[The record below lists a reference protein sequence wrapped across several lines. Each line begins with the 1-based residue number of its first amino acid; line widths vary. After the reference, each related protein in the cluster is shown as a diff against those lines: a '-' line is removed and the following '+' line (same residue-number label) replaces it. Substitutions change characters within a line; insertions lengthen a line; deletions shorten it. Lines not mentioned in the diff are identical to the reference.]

1 MADGGMIEIAK
12 ATVTIVPNMAGSQSE
27 IKSQLTGVMKEASE
41 AAGSEG
47 GSAFG
52 TNFAGAIKASA
63 AIISAALT
71 AATAAA
77 VATGAAFINA
87 AKETAAYG
95 DQVDK
100 MSQKMGNFSKSA
112 YQEWDYILKIAG
124 TDGMSTMTMG
134 MKTFTNQVAEASS
147 GSASA
152 LANFEALGIS
162 LDDLKNLSQEELF
175 AKTIEGLQG
184 MEAGATRSALAT
196 DLFSKSGMQLEP
208 LLNMTSEETAELIQ
222 QANDLGMIMSD
233 EGVQAAADFTDSM
246 TTLKGTLTGL
256 KNSIMANVLPGLTG
270 VTNGLAKIFAG
281 DKSGIE
287 LVKSGIDAVLTQIST
302 LTPDLMLLAQAI
314 IFGLLDAFAPQL
326 PSMVSGIFDFLNTAL
341 LTITELIPQLTPVL
355 VLGLQ
360 GIASALFDALPVLIT
375 ALLSVV
381 TELVTWLASNDN
393 VKQFSD
399 GVVKLVTIVAKGL
412 GDVLPILLPALFN
425 IYGQLADSLIS
436 PETLGMLLDAVLY
449 VIGAIVVALTAS
461 IPEIGGV
468 VVKYFE
474 NIMDLFDVFGVD
486 MRGALASLINY
497 IATSFSTWLN
507 NVVTTF
513 STAWDNI
520 TSGAANI
527 VESVGG
533 LVDTII
539 SILQELPSK
548 VISIGED
555 IVNGL
560 IGGVKNK
567 NGSIVSAMQNLATN
581 AVNAAK
587 DKLKIKSPSRVFME
601 LGAFTAEGFGI
612 GFDDTMSDV
621 QSDMADAF
629 GGLSGNMTAEVKAVG
644 AGGSLMTGTSINA
657 GGNTINVYASEGMD
671 VEQLAQTIAYKLE
684 EMTAAKGAT
693 YA

>member
-27 IKSQLTGVMKEASE
+27 ITSQLTGVMKEASE

-124 TDGMSTMTMG
+124 TDGMSTMTAG

-175 AKTIEGLQG
+175 AKAIEGLQG

-256 KNSIMANVLPGLTG
+256 KNSIMANVLPGLTD

-341 LTITELIPQLTPVL
+341 LTVTELIPQLTPVL

-474 NIMDLFDVFGVD
+474 NIMDLFAVFGVD
-486 MRGALASLINY
+486 LRGGLTQLITD
-497 IATSFSTWLN
+497 IQTGFTTWLT
-507 NVVTTF
+507 NVKNSF

-520 TSGAANI
+520 TGGVSNI
-527 VESVGG
+527 ASTIGG

-539 SILQELPSK
+539 STLSELPSK
-548 VISIGED
+548 VLGIGED

-560 IGGVKNK
+560 INGVTKKNS
-567 NGSIVSAMQNLATN
+567 SIVKTMQDLAGN
-581 AVNAAK
+581 AISAAK
-587 DKLKIKSPSRVFME
+587 KKLGIASPSKAFAE
-601 LGAFTAEGFGI
+601 LGAFTAEGFGL
-612 GFDDTMSDV
+612 GFDKTMSDV
-621 QSDMADAF
+621 KTDMADTF

-644 AGGSLMTGTSINA
+644 AGGSLMAGTSINA

-684 EMTAAKGAT
+684 EMTMAKGAT

>member
-27 IKSQLTGVMKEASE
+27 ITSQLTGVMKEASE

-63 AIISAALT
+63 AVISAALT

-134 MKTFTNQVAEASS
+134 MKTFTNQVAEASN

-175 AKTIEGLQG
+175 AKTIAGLQD

-222 QANDLGMIMSD
+222 QANDLGMILSD

-246 TTLKGTLTGL
+246 TTLQGTLTGL
-256 KNSIMANVLPGLTG
+256 KNSIMANVLPGLTD
-270 VTNGLAKIFAG
+270 VTNGLAQIFAG

-287 LVKSGIDAVLTQIST
+287 LVKSGIESVLTQISA
-302 LTPDLMLLAQAI
+302 LTPDLMMLAQAI

-326 PSMVSGIFDFLNTAL
+326 PSVVSGIFDFLNTAL
-341 LTITELIPQLTPVL
+341 LTITEMLPQLTPVL

-360 GIASALFDALPVLIT
+360 SIAQVVFESLPVLLT
-375 ALLSVV
+375 ALLSVI
-381 TELVTWLASNDN
+381 TELVKWLASNDN
-393 VKQFSD
+393 VKKFSD
-399 GVVKLVTIVAKGL
+399 GIVQLVTIIAKSL
-412 GDVLPILLPALFN
+412 GDVLPILLPAVIN
-425 IYGQLADSLIS
+425 IFGQVADSLIS
-436 PETLGMLLDAVLY
+436 PETLGMLLDAILY
-449 VIGAIVVALTAS
+449 LVGAVVVALTAS

-468 VVKYFE
+468 VVKYFD
-474 NIMDLFDVFGVD
+474 NIMDTFDVFGID
-486 MRGALASLINY
+486 MRGALANLINY
-497 IATSFSTWLN
+497 VATSFSTWLN
-507 NVVTTF
+507 NVEATF

-539 SILQELPSK
+539 STLQELPSK

-567 NGSIVSAMQNLATN
+567 NGSIVSAMQNLANN

-587 DKLKIKSPSRVFME
+587 EKLKIRSPSRVFME

-644 AGGSLMTGTSINA
+644 AGGSLMTGASINA

>member
-27 IKSQLTGVMKEASE
+27 ITSQLTGVIKEASE
-41 AAGSEG
+41 TAGSEG
-47 GSAFG
+47 GSSFG

-87 AKETAAYG
+87 AKDTAAYG

-124 TDGMSTMTMG
+124 TDGMSTMTAG

-162 LDDLKNLSQEELF
+162 LEDLQTLSQEELF
-175 AKTIEGLQG
+175 AKTISGLQE
-184 MEAGATRSALAT
+184 MESGATRSALAT

-222 QANDLGMIMSD
+222 QANDLGMILSD
-233 EGVQAAADFTDSM
+233 DGVQAAADFTDSM

-256 KNSIMANVLPGLTG
+256 KNNIMSNVLPGLTS
-270 VTNGLAKIFAG
+270 VTNGLAQIFAG

-287 LVKSGIDAVLTQIST
+287 LVKSGIDSVLTQISA
-302 LTPDLMLLAQAI
+302 LTPDLMMLAQAI

-326 PSMVSGIFDFLNTAL
+326 PDMVSGIFEFLNEAL
-341 LTITELIPQLTPVL
+341 ITITGMIPMLTPIL
-355 VLGLQ
+355 VTGVQ
-360 GIASALFDALPVLIT
+360 GVASALFDALPVLIE

-381 TELVTWLASNDN
+381 TELTTWLASNDN
-393 VKQFSD
+393 VKKFSD
-399 GVVKLVTIVAKGL
+399 GIVKLVTIIAKSL
-412 GDVLPILLPALFN
+412 GDVLPILLPAIVN
-425 IYGQLADSLIS
+425 IFGQLADSLIS
-436 PETLGMLLDAVLY
+436 PETLGLLLESVLY
-449 VIGAIVVALTAS
+449 IIGAIVVALAAS

-474 NIMDLFDVFGVD
+474 NIMELFGIFDSALG
-486 MRGALASLINY
+486 GAISGLLSAISS
-497 IATSFSTWLN
+497 AFTTWLDGM
-507 NVVTTF
+507 TTGF

-520 TSGAANI
+520 TGGVDNI
-527 VESVGG
+527 IGTISG
-533 LVDTII
+533 LVDTIV
-539 SILQELPSK
+539 STLAELPSK
-548 VISIGED
+548 VIGIGED
-555 IVNGL
+555 IVNGI

-567 NGSIVSAMQNLATN
+567 NGSIISTMQGLAN
-581 AVNAAK
+581 DAVKAAK

-601 LGAFTAEGFGI
+601 LGEFSAEGYGI
-612 GFDDTMSDV
+612 GFADTMDDIKT
-621 QSDMADAF
+621 DMADTF
-629 GGLSGNMTAEVKAVG
+629 GGLAGNMSANVTAVG
-644 AGGSLMTGTSINA
+644 VGNGLMTGSTINA
-657 GGNTINVYASEGMD
+657 GGNTINVYASDGMN